1 MTLEQAK
8 KYNSMTL
15 PDFLTIARVARHI
28 PTSSGRGVTHQR
40 ASWMLAHIDQGDN
53 RARVEAAV
61 KAACDALKNEIEN
74 CLNNQQ

>member
-74 CLNNQQ
+74 CLNNQK

>member
-1 MTLEQAK
+1 
-8 KYNSMTL
+8 MTL

-74 CLNNQQ
+74 CLNNQK